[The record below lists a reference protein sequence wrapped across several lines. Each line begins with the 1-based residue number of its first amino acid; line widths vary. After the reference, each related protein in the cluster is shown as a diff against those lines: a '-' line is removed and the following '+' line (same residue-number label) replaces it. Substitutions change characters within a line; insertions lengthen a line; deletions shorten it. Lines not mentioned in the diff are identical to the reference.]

1 MKQIEGFRFRRQHPI
16 GDFIADF
23 ACVEAH
29 LVIELDGS
37 QHMEN
42 AVFDADRTRDL
53 ESRGYRVLRFWNND
67 VTENIAGVKE
77 RILEALR
84 DYPHP
89 DLPPE
94 RGKG

>member
-1 MKQIEGFRFRRQHPI
+1 MRQIESFRFRRQHPI

-23 ACVEAH
+23 ACVEAR
-29 LVIELDGS
+29 LVIEVDGS
-37 QHMEN
+37 QHMAKAGYDTE
-42 AVFDADRTRDL
+42 RSRHI
-53 ESRGYRVLRFWNND
+53 EERGYRVLRFWNND

-89 DLPPE
+89 GLPPE